1 MRHLRP
7 FLGGGITESTIFG
20 RLMLINNQT
29 LNFGGKNAPK
39 MQKVSWTTIKTK
51 TKIYLQ
57 SSRLNGGSVGQLC
70 RGGFTLDTDQ
80 GFLNR
85 VHPVFKGT
93 EQDFL

>member
-1 MRHLRP
+1 
-7 FLGGGITESTIFG
+7 
-20 RLMLINNQT
+20 ML
-29 LNFGGKNAPK
+29 
-39 MQKVSWTTIKTK
+39 QKCKKYPGQLLIKTE
-51 TKIYLQ
+51 IYLQ